1 MSHAADRLIDAIERC
16 AAPVC
21 VGLDPVFDR
30 LPRVVRTATM
40 GAGCGSPPPDAA
52 VAAIRSF
59 ALAVLDAVA
68 AHVPCVK
75 LQSACFE
82 RYGPPGVETLADV
95 AAAARARGLEV
106 ILDAKRGDIGL
117 SAAHYAAA
125 AFGPDDTAPVD
136 WITVN
141 GYLGADGIE
150 PFLRPD
156 RGAFVLVRTSN
167 PGGDAIQAPMLGDGR
182 TVAECVAGVVA
193 SVGASSIG
201 ACGFSALGA
210 VVGATK
216 ATDAE
221 RLRDIM
227 PRQIFLV
234 PGFGAQGGGADD
246 VRPMLDT
253 GGRGAIVTASRSV
266 IYAGDPDADTW
277 TAAVADAARR
287 LADDVGRVAGM
298 R

>member
-1 MSHAADRLIDAIERC
+1 MPHAADRLIDAITRC

-21 VGLDPVFDR
+21 VGIDPVLER
-30 LPRVVRTATM
+30 LPRTVR
-40 GAGCGSPPPDAA
+40 GAGGERDSPSDA
-52 VAAIRSF
+52 VASVRSF
-59 ALAVLDAVA
+59 VLGVLDAVA

-75 LQSACFE
+75 FQSACFE
-82 RYGPPGVETLADV
+82 RYGHLGVRALAELMS
-95 AAAARARGLEV
+95 AARERGLEV

-117 SAAHYAAA
+117 SAEHYAAA
-125 AFGPDDTAPVD
+125 AFGAAGSAPAPVD

-167 PGGDAIQAPMLGDGR
+167 PGGDAIQTRKLADGR
-182 TVAECVAGVVA
+182 TVAECVAGVV
-193 SVGASSIG
+193 SDLGASRVG
-201 ACGFSALGA
+201 THGFSALGA

-216 ATDAE
+216 AADAE
-221 RLRDIM
+221 RLREIM

-246 VRPMLDT
+246 VKPMLDAS
-253 GGRGAIVTASRSV
+253 GRGVIVTASRSV
-266 IYAGDPDADTW
+266 IYAGDPDSAGW
-277 TAAVADAARR
+277 TGAVADAARD
-287 LADDVGRVAGM
+287 LAEVVGRVCGL